1 MGWVE
6 PGALLKVLTARRLA
20 RKESERGKGIAAFAE
35 EKVRRPR
42 ERAGE

>member
-20 RKESERGKGIAAFAE
+20 RKESERGKGIAFAE